1 MHNNDG
7 ISYGKIKGMDIIHV
21 HVSWALS
28 IQCSKTQ
35 INFHYMYSVR
45 RWWNWVVQLL
55 FPFDTSNAIA
65 LSNQKPLLSSDTH
78 YKQNKKKKP
87 SVYKSQ

>member
-7 ISYGKIKGMDIIHV
+7 ISYGKIKGMDFIHV

-28 IQCSKTQ
+28 SQCSKTQ
-35 INFHYMYSVR
+35 SIFNMYSVR
-45 RWWNWVVQLL
+45 RGWNWVVQLL

-65 LSNQKPLLSSDTH
+65 LSNQKPLSSSGFCIHTI
-78 YKQNKKKKP
+78 NKIRKKL
-87 SVYKSQ
+87 